1 MRKKLL
7 LQQTNGHATQ
17 VGKPAG
23 KSRLERLKEL
33 ETEIQLLAEQEKLP
47 AKRRKRRKNRKK
59 IEPRETRT
67 GKNTLIKSL
76 VGNAQKTSQ
85 NIRSIIA
92 LTGKVKKQKSQL
104 EDITEEIED
113 SVKKLKMIQEKH
125 DHFAEVYQGLE
136 EIKKIDPAK
145 DIDAESK
152 ILAIYRREI
161 DRLEGIVSKQ
171 REAIDEKILTTPLS
185 QLEYP
190 KFAKTLH
197 PVRFIKRYKKYK
209 REVKEFKEKINKE
222 RAGQVSLQLA
232 KEKINVKVKNKGN
245 LQFKPEMMKNSHSY
259 IQMGDKYV
267 RTYYLADV
275 PAILTNY
282 VLFKLV
288 TSPLPFSLSIYFELS
303 DTTEL
308 IKQARQH
315 LSALESKQG
324 RRMES
329 GKLRDPHV
337 DKGMEET
344 GQFIEEL
351 VHEVEKGVLYSFYLT
366 LEADTKEELLRLHKE
381 LKNETDA
388 MEFVLNTYIFSQKKA
403 YETML
408 PFNQE
413 QIKRKDHLLS
423 STMVS
428 YLMPFVTKQI
438 YDPDGIFLGINA
450 YHDSLVFLNPFTS
463 RNNNVNILG
472 VSGAGKSVTAKVLA
486 TRLYARGTQII
497 IIDPEGEYVDFAK
510 SLGGEVIQFSR
521 ENGINPFRLTTT
533 TTEEV
538 LNHILMLKT
547 FFKNF
552 IPQDKYDGA
561 ILDDALVSLYEK
573 GTPDFPGL
581 LKSLEKSAMY
591 DYLRVLNT
599 GSLKGIFNSQR
610 EIELTNELLVFD
622 ISTLGNTEAK
632 TPAMYLLTSLIW
644 QIVNQATDRKRMLFI
659 DEAHNLLVDEEVAI
673 FYRKIVK
680 DARKRQ
686 LGVVSIT
693 QDVEDFLDHELG
705 KAIINNSETK
715 ILLKQPYAAL
725 DLMKNIFP
733 MSDEE
738 RAQLGNLGVGEAVMF
753 RENEHIRFDVMVLPS
768 EEKFVF
774 SNRFVKEDPL
784 DD

>member
-7 LQQTNGHATQ
+7 LQQTNGHTVQ
-17 VGKPAG
+17 VGEPYK
-23 KSRLERLKEL
+23 KSRLEKLKEL
-33 ETEIQLLAEQEKLP
+33 EEEINIHYKLEEKQSKNHKKNTKKTLARPEVVDVDKDTILQKVSRETGKIIKEVKSILDLKREIRKQKNNLENITDVKFDAEKTL
-47 AKRRKRRKNRKK
+47 KK
-59 IEPRETRT
+59 I
-67 GKNTLIKSL
+67 K
-76 VGNAQKTSQ
+76 
-85 NIRSIIA
+85 
-92 LTGKVKKQKSQL
+92 
-104 EDITEEIED
+104 
-113 SVKKLKMIQEKH
+113 EKH
-125 DHFAEVYQGLE
+125 DHFEEVYLGLAE
-136 EIKKIDPAK
+136 LRKINPQK
-145 DIDAESK
+145 DINADRK
-152 ILAIYRREI
+152 ILEIYRREI
-161 DRLEGIVSKQ
+161 DRLEDIVSIQ
-171 REAIDEKILTTPLS
+171 REALEGKALTMPLA
-185 QLEYP
+185 QLEHP
-190 KFAKTLH
+190 TLKKSLH
-197 PVRFIKRYKKYK
+197 PVKFIKKYKKYR
-209 REVKEFKEKINKE
+209 RELREYKEAINKVRE
-222 RAGQVSLQLA
+222 AEVPLQLA
-232 KEKINVKVKNKGN
+232 KEKTRVKVKNKGT
-245 LQFKPEMMKNSHSY
+245 LHFKPEMMKNSYSY
-259 IQMGDKYV
+259 IQVGDKFV

-275 PAILTNY
+275 PPVLTNY
-282 VLFKLV
+282 VLFKLI
-288 TSPLPFSLSIYFELS
+288 TSPLPFSVSIYFELS

-308 IKQARQH
+308 IKQARSH
-315 LSALESKQG
+315 LATLEAKQN
-324 RRMES
+324 RRQEG
-329 GKLRDPHV
+329 GKLRDPHA

-351 VHEVEKGVLYSFYLT
+351 VHEVEKGIMYSFYLT
-366 LEADTKEELLRLHKE
+366 LEADTKEELLKLHKE

-388 MEFVLNTYIFSQKKA
+388 MEFTLNTYIFSQKQA

-413 QIKRKDHLLS
+413 QIKRHDHLLS
-423 STMVS
+423 STMAA

-486 TRLYARGTQII
+486 TRMYARGTQII
-497 IIDPEGEYVDFAK
+497 IIDPEGEYIDFAK

-521 ENGINPFRLTTT
+521 ENGINPFSLTTT
-533 TTEEV
+533 SNGEV
-538 LNHILMLKT
+538 LDHILMLKT
-547 FFKNF
+547 FFKFF
-552 IPQDKYDGA
+552 IPQDKYDSA
-561 ILDDALVSLYEK
+561 ILDDTLVSLYEK
-573 GTPDFPGL
+573 GTPDFSSL
-581 LKSLEKSAMY
+581 LKALKNSSMY

-599 GSLKGIFNSQR
+599 GSLKGIFNSKR

-632 TPAMYLLTSLIW
+632 APAMYLLTSLIW
-644 QIVNQATDRKRMLFI
+644 QIVNKATDRKRMLFI
-659 DEAHNLLVDEEVAI
+659 DEAHNLLIDEEVAI
-673 FYRKIVK
+673 FYQKIVK

-693 QDVEDFLDHELG
+693 QDVDDFLDHELG

-738 RAQLGNLGVGEAVMF
+738 RARLGNLGVGEAVMF

-768 EEKFVF
+768 EEQFVF
-774 SNRFVKEDPL
+774 SNRFVKENP